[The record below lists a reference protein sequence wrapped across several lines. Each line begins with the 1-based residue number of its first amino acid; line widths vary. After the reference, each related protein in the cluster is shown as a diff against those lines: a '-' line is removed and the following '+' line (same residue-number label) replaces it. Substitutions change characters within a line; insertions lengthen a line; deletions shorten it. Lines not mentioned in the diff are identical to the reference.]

1 MTTTSR
7 LDSDIFAAA
16 RKALDD
22 DPRVAQDVRM
32 HVDSGTVTL
41 TGTVRRSHARLHAE
55 AIIRQVDGV
64 RAVVNHINVAQ
75 IVSADGFDAP
85 ESQS

>member
-1 MTTTSR
+1 MTTTSH

-16 RKALDD
+16 RKVLDD
-22 DPRVAQDVRM
+22 DPRVAQDVRV
-32 HVDSGTVTL
+32 HVDGGTVTL
-41 TGTVRRSHARLHAE
+41 TGTVRRPHERLHAE

-64 RAVVNHINVAQ
+64 RAVINRITVAQ
-75 IVSADGFDAP
+75 TVSVDGFDAP

>member
-22 DPRVAQDVRM
+22 DPSLAQAVRV
-32 HVDSGTVTL
+32 HVDDGTVTL
-41 TGTVRRSHARLHAE
+41 TGTVRRPHERLNAE

-64 RAVVNHINVAQ
+64 RAVVNRITLAQ
-75 IVSADGFDAP
+75 IVSAESFDAP
-85 ESQS
+85 ESRS

>member
-1 MTTTSR
+1 

-22 DPRVAQDVRM
+22 DPRVTQDVRV

-41 TGTVRRSHARLHAE
+41 TGTVRAAHERLHAE
-55 AIIRQVDGV
+55 AITRQVDGV
-64 RAVVNHINVAQ
+64 RAVINRITVAQ

-85 ESQS
+85 QSQS